1 MTYMRISA
9 LASIEVPD
17 HRSLLEAWKQY
28 GGPATLVGSFT
39 VCKPLTAAQLRR
51 LPAELR
57 MRLV

>member
-17 HRSLLEAWKQY
+17 HRNLRAAWRSY
-28 GGPATLVGSFT
+28 GTLVESFT
-39 VCKPLTAAQLRR
+39 VRKPLTAAQLRR